1 MPSETLAADHLVRD
15 RILSRALAL
24 PLMTV
29 SKCLPGDGA
38 AQHCRY
44 HQRGRERKSE
54 FHLPGPP
61 MRRHRGVARIGQ
73 RTMIMQAGLGRGK
86 VQYVQHR
93 AEAYEHHMVL
103 AVVGVCM
110 ALGRTGQESVFLH
123 AKPMPIV
130 KTELEAA
137 RCNVVI
143 GKRNLLRQ
151 AACGGFNGVW
161 RGRSAG
167 CPSDTRYDR
176 IIGEGGCRFVVA
188 PQRDGFFTRGANHQK
203 RRG

>member
-1 MPSETLAADHLVRD
+1 MPSETLGADHLVRD

-29 SKCLPGDGA
+29 SKCLPGD
-38 AQHCRY
+38 HCRY
-44 HQRGRERKSE
+44 HQRGRERKSK
-54 FHLPGPP
+54 FHRPGPL

-73 RTMIMQAGLGRGK
+73 PTMIMQAGLGRGK
-86 VQYVQHR
+86 VQYVQRR
-93 AEAYEHHMVL
+93 AEAYEHHVVL

-123 AKPMPIV
+123 AKPMPTV

-151 AACGGFNGVW
+151 AACDGFNIVW
-161 RGRSAG
+161 RCGPGG
-167 CPSDTRYDR
+167 CPGDTR
-176 IIGEGGCRFVVA
+176 
-188 PQRDGFFTRGANHQK
+188 
-203 RRG
+203 